1 MARKSFHQQ
10 QASHSEELAN
20 ELINQVPLKFKDWAV
35 IAAFY
40 AAVHYV
46 EAFMAKAKKHP
57 KSHTARL
64 AWVNSRGDLLDDA
77 KDAYKEL
84 YDTSVMLRY
93 LTNGASA
100 RGAWLRDQDVAEMVT
115 TGLALLRSEVLTQLA
130 S

>member
-1 MARKSFHQQ
+1 LARKSFHQQ
-10 QASHSEELAN
+10 QASHNEELAN

-64 AWVNSRGDLLDDA
+64 AWVNSRGDLSDDA

-84 YDTSVMLRY
+84 LRY